1 MGTDKNSPFKI
12 GNLELKYRTVPA
24 PMAGLTDI
32 AFRKLLDDIG
42 YVGYMVSE
50 MISTEGLI
58 RRNRR
63 TFEMMKLSEFKTP
76 QFIQLFG
83 NDISSIRESVKIIEN
98 ETDFDGIDFNMGCP
112 ASKVV
117 RKGAGAALLQD
128 IDKIKNIVSVLREST
143 DLPITIKVRLGFG
156 SINIFDTVK
165 AINDSGADAIAVHFR
180 LRSTPYS
187 IPAKWKY
194 AEKIK
199 KMFNIVL
206 IGNGDISNYK
216 IGIEKLKTVDGLMIG
231 RGAISN
237 PFIFSEIEL
246 KRDNSVKKNEL
257 LLKLIDLIE
266 HYYKEDLKLPK
277 LKPFIKYMISDEPD
291 TKALR
296 LKLYRAKDIKDARSI
311 YLSHI

>member
-1 MGTDKNSPFKI
+1 METDKNSPFKI

-42 YVGYMVSE
+42 YIGYMVSE

-83 NDISSIRESVKIIEN
+83 NDISSIRESAKIIEN

-128 IDKIKNIVSVLREST
+128 LDKIKNIVSVLKEST

-156 SINIFDTVK
+156 SINILDTIK
-165 AINDSGADAIAVHFR
+165 TINESGADAIIVHFR

-187 IPAKWKY
+187 IPAKWEY

-199 KMFNIVL
+199 EMFNLVL
-206 IGNGDISNYK
+206 IGNGDISDYK
-216 IGIEKLKTVDGLMIG
+216 TGIEKLKIVDGLMIG
-231 RGAISN
+231 RSAISN

-246 KRDNSVKKNEL
+246 KKDNSDNKNKL
-257 LLKLIDLIE
+257 FLKLIDLIE
-266 HYYKEDLKLPK
+266 HYYEERLKLPK
-277 LKPFIKYMISDEPD
+277 LKAFVKYMISDRPD
-291 TKALR
+291 TKTLR
-296 LKLYRAKDIKDARSI
+296 LKLYNAKDIREARSI